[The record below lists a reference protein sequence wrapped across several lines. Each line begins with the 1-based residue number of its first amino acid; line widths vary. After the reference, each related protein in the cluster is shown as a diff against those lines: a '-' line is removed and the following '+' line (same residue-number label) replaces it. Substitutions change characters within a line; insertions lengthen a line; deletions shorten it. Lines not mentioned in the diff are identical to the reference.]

1 MYKDASPAQQLS
13 YAMFKL
19 EENDF
24 PMDQTTMSLRRREI
38 SPRDPFLGKKP
49 RFRQLHYSVYN
60 TEELLEKLEPYE
72 SRRFTNEG
80 VVKDM
85 CDLEARFYKSKE

>member
-1 MYKDASPAQQLS
+1 M
-13 YAMFKL
+13 
-19 EENDF
+19 
-24 PMDQTTMSLRRREI
+24 
-38 SPRDPFLGKKP
+38 GKKP